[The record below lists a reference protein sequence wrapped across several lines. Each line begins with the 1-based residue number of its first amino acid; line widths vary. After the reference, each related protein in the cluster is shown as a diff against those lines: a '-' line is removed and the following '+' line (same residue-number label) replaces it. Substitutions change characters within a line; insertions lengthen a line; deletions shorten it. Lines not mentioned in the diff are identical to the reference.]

1 MRFGENLKVIRKSKN
16 ISQEDLAENLGV
28 SRQSVSKWETGE
40 NYPSMQNIV
49 CLCTI
54 FKCKMN
60 DLVHE
65 DFEDLDLLG
74 EEVKMSVVKLN
85 EKEQKK
91 MKTLSK
97 ILYLF
102 GRIGKVVMR
111 VAMVFA
117 IIAMIVFPIL
127 FAKIEVK
134 NDALVYDNSA
144 LEIKETGRGVD
155 IVIKDAENV
164 HVANLNNED
173 IETFKEVLV
182 KRNKYVTIGLFEVG
196 FIVLLVSLYLISVL
210 LNYLDKLFTNIYNG
224 DTPFTLDNVNYIKK
238 MAYIMIACI
247 ILPSVGAVCINLA
260 IMKSV
265 DLNIEL
271 FNILEIIFLYVMSLI
286 FEYGYRIQQDSK
298 GKMYGKE
305 EKD

>member
-102 GRIGKVVMR
+102 GRIGKIVMR
-111 VAMVFA
+111 VAMVFV
-117 IIAMIVFPIL
+117 IIAMIVFPII

-134 NDALVYDNSA
+134 NGALVYDNSA

-196 FIVLLVSLYLISVL
+196 FIVLLVSLYLISML
-210 LNYLDKLFTNIYNG
+210 LNYLDNG

>member
-91 MKTLSK
+91 MKTASK
-97 ILYLF
+97 ILYVL
-102 GRIGKVVMR
+102 GRIGKIVMR
-111 VAMVFA
+111 VAMVFV
-117 IIAMIVFPIL
+117 IIAMIVFPIIFGKL
-127 FAKIEVK
+127 EVK
-134 NDALVYDNSA
+134 DNNLVYDNSA
-144 LEIKETGRGVD
+144 LEIKETSRGVD
-155 IVIKDAENV
+155 IVFKDAENV

-173 IETFKEVLV
+173 IDNFKNMIIH
-182 KRNKYVTIGLFEVG
+182 RNKIVTIGLFEAG
-196 FIVLLVSLYLISVL
+196 LLVLLVSLYLISML

-238 MAYIMIACI
+238 MSYIMIACV
-247 ILPSVGAVCINLA
+247 ILPGIGEIFVNLA

-305 EKD
+305 D

>member
-111 VAMVFA
+111 VAMVFV
-117 IIAMIVFPIL
+117 IIAMIVFPLIFGKL
-127 FAKIEVK
+127 EVID
-134 NDALVYDNSA
+134 NNLVYDKSV
-144 LEIKETGRGVD
+144 LEIKETNRGVD
-155 IVIKDAENV
+155 IVLKDAENV
-164 HVANLNNED
+164 HVANLDSKD
-173 IETFKEVLV
+173 IENFKNMIV
-182 KRNKYVTIGLFEVG
+182 KRNKVVTIGLFECG
-196 FIVLLVSLYLISVL
+196 LLVLLASLYLISML

-238 MAYIMIACI
+238 MSYIMIACI
-247 ILPSVGAVCINLA
+247 ILPSIGEVFINLA
-260 IMKSV
+260 ILRDV

-271 FNILEIIFLYVMSLI
+271 FNILEIIFLYTMSLI

-298 GKMYGKE
+298 GKMY
-305 EKD
+305 